1 MFNGSAPS
9 NHRLSVAPEQK
20 ALQLHEAA
28 AMGGMFDD
36 ETLAW
41 WLPSSYVAIISLWYL
56 YPAMKRVRATVRG
69 KGAAV
74 VNDLLNGNATE
85 PLLSDNYF
93 RNAAGTENDDGTWIG
108 REPEAADGPG
118 DYAVTGSY
126 TSHTALLPHSYTYYM
141 PSIARGKHTVLV
153 YSVHSAD

>member
-1 MFNGSAPS
+1 
-9 NHRLSVAPEQK
+9 
-20 ALQLHEAA
+20 
-28 AMGGMFDD
+28 MGGMFDD

-56 YPAMKRVRATVRG
+56 CPAMKRVRVTVRG

-118 DYAVTGSY
+118 DYAVTGTLLTDLLPSFVYVLY
-126 TSHTALLPHSYTYYM
+126 TSNRSWQAYCAITYSVLSTDIAIALLFL
-141 PSIARGKHTVLV
+141 ILQQLV
-153 YSVHSAD
+153 RYGRH

>member
-1 MFNGSAPS
+1 
-9 NHRLSVAPEQK
+9 
-20 ALQLHEAA
+20 
-28 AMGGMFDD
+28 MGGMFDD
-36 ETLAW
+36 QALAW

-56 YPAMKRVRATVRG
+56 WPALKRVKANVRG

-74 VNDLLNGNATE
+74 MNDMLNGNATE

-118 DYAVTGSY
+118 DYAITGDISSLY
-126 TSHTALLPHSYTYYM
+126 SSTSFER
-141 PSIARGKHTVLV
+141 II
-153 YSVHSAD
+153 